1 MKLADDDTLLKVA
14 SQELQD
20 QELVTSLTGQPV
32 GLMEGGHD
40 EIQIQILAM
49 IKIQILA
56 MMEIQIQILI
66 MVEIEIQRYIS
77 YFATRSTR
85 CQGIHD
91 ENMKIEQNAKS
102 LKIPKIMES
111 ELIKEIMFTMD
122 IIQVQFSAP
131 SSKLSNFSNGNYTRH
146 NLLD

>member
-40 EIQIQILAM
+40 EIQIQILT
-49 IKIQILA
+49 
-56 MMEIQIQILI
+56 MMKIQIQILI
-66 MVEIEIQRYIS
+66 MVEIEIQRYI
-77 YFATRSTR
+77 FILHHLVDRMTR

-102 LKIPKIMES
+102 LKIPIIMES
-111 ELIKEIMFTMD
+111 ELIKEIMFTVD
-122 IIQVQFSAP
+122 IIQVQFSPP
-131 SSKLSNFSNGNYTRH
+131 SSKLSNFGNLEMEIILVTFY
-146 NLLD
+146 

>member
-1 MKLADDDTLLKVA
+1 
-14 SQELQD
+14 
-20 QELVTSLTGQPV
+20 
-32 GLMEGGHD
+32 
-40 EIQIQILAM
+40 
-49 IKIQILA
+49 
-56 MMEIQIQILI
+56 
-66 MVEIEIQRYIS
+66 MVEIEIQRYI
-77 YFATRSTR
+77 FILHHLVDWLTR

-146 NLLD
+146 ILLD

>member
-1 MKLADDDTLLKVA
+1 MKLADDDILLKVA

-66 MVEIEIQRYIS
+66 MVEIEIQRYIVILCHS
-77 YFATRSTR
+77 VDSMPR
-85 CQGIHD
+85 D
-91 ENMKIEQNAKS
+91 
-102 LKIPKIMES
+102 P
-111 ELIKEIMFTMD
+111 
-122 IIQVQFSAP
+122 
-131 SSKLSNFSNGNYTRH
+131 
-146 NLLD
+146 

>member
-1 MKLADDDTLLKVA
+1 
-14 SQELQD
+14 
-20 QELVTSLTGQPV
+20 
-32 GLMEGGHD
+32 MEGGHD

-56 MMEIQIQILI
+56 MMEIQIQILTMMKIQIQILI
-66 MVEIEIQRYIS
+66 MVEIEIQRYI
-77 YFATRSTR
+77 FILHHLVDWLTR

-111 ELIKEIMFTMD
+111 ELIKEIMFTVD

-131 SSKLSNFSNGNYTRH
+131 SSKLSNFSKWKFYSSYFIRLNYIH
-146 NLLD
+146 PIKLNLILYSPY

>member
-56 MMEIQIQILI
+56 MMEIQIQILTMMKIQIQILI
-66 MVEIEIQRYIS
+66 MVEIEIQRYIVIL
-77 YFATRSTR
+77 
-85 CQGIHD
+85 CH
-91 ENMKIEQNAKS
+91 S
-102 LKIPKIMES
+102 LDSMPR
-111 ELIKEIMFTMD
+111 D
-122 IIQVQFSAP
+122 P
-131 SSKLSNFSNGNYTRH
+131 
-146 NLLD
+146 

>member
-1 MKLADDDTLLKVA
+1 M
-14 SQELQD
+14 
-20 QELVTSLTGQPV
+20 
-32 GLMEGGHD
+32 
-40 EIQIQILAM
+40 EIQMQILT
-49 IKIQILA
+49 
-56 MMEIQIQILI
+56 MMKIQIQILI
-66 MVEIEIQRYIS
+66 MVEIEIQRYI
-77 YFATRSTR
+77 FILHHLVDWLTR

-131 SSKLSNFSNGNYTRH
+131 SSKLSNFSKWKLYWSNYIH
-146 NLLD
+146 HIKLNLILYSPY